1 MVYVFKATLNTLLTF
16 VPNTDV
22 ERYIFNKLNKQV
34 LTSYLID
41 TKSKYF
47 NGIFYLGGQIKM
59 TPDEEITIEKIK
71 EVRDI
76 YRQRKIEYGG
86 PSNSWEAMSMNNHRI
101 LLKQIEDIINAYT
114 KIMYLRELEKTKL
127 NDDVNSIIV
136 SFII

>member
-1 MVYVFKATLNTLLTF
+1 MVYSCKATLNTLLTF
-16 VPNTDV
+16 VPNNDV
-22 ERYIFNKLNKQV
+22 ERHIFNKLNKQV

-47 NGIFYLGGQIKM
+47 NGIFYLGGQVKM

-71 EVRDI
+71 EVRHID
-76 YRQRKIEYGG
+76 RQREIEYGG
-86 PSNSWEAMSMNNHRI
+86 PCNSWEAMSMNNHRNI
-101 LLKQIEDIINAYT
+101 LKQMEDIINAYT